1 MGRKIPF
8 ENVVKNLQ
16 AGKYK
21 GKIHQADY
29 ANTGVRLFQERQ
41 FADNLGVQFLW
52 LREIG
57 LIKIT
62 EQAGWN
68 LPTEPTIEEL
78 LKVKDQ
84 IEEKNNEKYPTPNE
98 IREKE
103 STK

>member
-16 AGKYK
+16 AGKYR
-21 GKIHQADY
+21 GKIQQADY
-29 ANTGVRLFQERQ
+29 ANTGVQLFQERH
-41 FADNLGVQFLW
+41 FADNLGVQSRW

-78 LKVKDQ
+78 LKFKDIILQ
-84 IEEKNNEKYPTPNE
+84 KGGHQ
-98 IREKE
+98 
-103 STK
+103 